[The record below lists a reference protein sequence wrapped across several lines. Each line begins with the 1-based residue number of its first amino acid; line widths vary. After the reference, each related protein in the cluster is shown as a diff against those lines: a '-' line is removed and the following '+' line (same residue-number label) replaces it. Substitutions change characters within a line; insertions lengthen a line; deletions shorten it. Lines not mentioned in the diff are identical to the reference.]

1 MINYEL
7 LASTALEVNVSTNLE
22 VLEAEVLQLA
32 PAERSH
38 LLERLIAS
46 LDSDPE
52 VEETWEREAD
62 RREAELESGSISAVS
77 GQEAIARLRARLQR

>member
-1 MINYEL
+1 MNT
-7 LASTALEVNVSTNLE
+7 SLE

-32 PAERSH
+32 PVERSH

-52 VEETWEREAD
+52 VEEAWEREAD
-62 RREAELESGSISAVS
+62 RREAELESGLIAAVP
-77 GQEAIARLRARLQR
+77 GQEAVARLRAKLQR